1 MAEKKKAPG
10 AAPGSNNGGGR
21 KANERKIVRA
31 NRMIFEDQMGAS
43 SEFIRAAID
52 AARGIKSDNNL
63 NIEEK

>member
-1 MAEKKKAPG
+1 MTEKKKAPG

-31 NRMIFEDQMGAS
+31 NRMIYADQMEVT
-43 SEFIRAAID
+43 SEFIRDAID

-63 NIEEK
+63 KIEK